1 MAVPIATI
9 TSQGSQLDTTIELL
23 SLEIHRELNRI
34 PEATLVL
41 LDGSVAKR
49 RFTVSDL
56 GFFLPGSSIAIA
68 LRYEGDRTDVT
79 VFEGLVV
86 RHTVER
92 SEEGSNLRVELKD
105 AAFVLTR
112 SRRSA
117 VFRDVTD
124 SEAMASLL
132 ADAGLE
138 AGVIDPTTI
147 RHRELVQYQASDWD
161 FLVSRAEVLGLAVTV
176 HRGAVSVR
184 RIALNASRRRLDH
197 GVDDVAEIALE
208 LDGSQQWAAIS
219 GIGWDLSNGQ
229 ATSPEA
235 ATQPDVPVGNLDIK
249 AMATALGGGEER
261 LLHPVVFEPG
271 ELADWASARLLR
283 SRFALLRGRAL
294 VAGDASLEPLDTV
307 EILGIGD
314 RFNGKALV
322 SGVTHTLNENGWQS
336 ELKLGLSTE
345 SFASRHDLA
354 ELPAAGLL
362 PPLRGLQLATVG
374 SLETDDQN
382 QFRVQV
388 RLPALSGDQG
398 EVWARLVTPDA
409 GDGRGIV
416 FRPEV
421 GDEVVL
427 GFLGDDPRQP
437 VVLGALHSA
446 RNPPP
451 TPVDQPDEDNSL
463 RAIVSRAGTRIVFDD
478 ATPSLTLETTAD
490 GKASGTFK
498 NKIAIDQSAGT
509 ITIQDQYGNSLIL
522 DKEGITLSSAKDFK
536 VEAAGKVIIKG
547 VTVDIQ

>member
-9 TSQGSQLDTTIELL
+9 TSQGSQLDSTIELL

-41 LDGSVAKR
+41 LDGTVAER
-49 RFTVSDL
+49 RFTVSNL

-68 LRYEGDRTDVT
+68 LRYEGDPTDVT

-86 RHTVER
+86 RHSVER

-138 AGVIDPTTI
+138 AGVIDPTTT

-176 HRGAVSVR
+176 HCGAVSVR
-184 RIALNASRRRLDH
+184 RIALNAPRRRLDH

-249 AMATALGGGEER
+249 AVATALGGGEER

-307 EILGIGD
+307 EILGVGD

-398 EVWARLVTPDA
+398 EIWARLVTPDA

-547 VTVDIQ
+547 GTVDIQ